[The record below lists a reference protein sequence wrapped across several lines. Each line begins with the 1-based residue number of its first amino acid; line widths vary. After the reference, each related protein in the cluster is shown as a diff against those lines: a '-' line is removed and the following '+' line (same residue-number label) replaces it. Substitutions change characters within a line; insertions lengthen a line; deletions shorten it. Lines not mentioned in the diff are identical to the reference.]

1 MNILLVEDDLQL
13 GKALCRGL
21 EIAGFQ
27 PCWVRLLTDARVQLN
42 QKPLI

>member
-21 EIAGFQ
+21 ELAGFN
-27 PCWVRLLTDARVQLN
+27 PLWVRLLSDAKQQL
-42 QKPLI
+42 KGLS